1 MLLLLLLLLL
11 MVLLIN
17 RFNGKCMLGDQD
29 WLTLLSWKIP
39 AGFFQLPCAFNY
51 VISRVNKRT

>member
-1 MLLLLLLLLL
+1 MLLLLLLL
-11 MVLLIN
+11 MMLLIN

-29 WLTLLSWKIP
+29 WLTLLSWKMP

-51 VISRVNKRT
+51 VVSRVNKRA